1 MNENICKGLT
11 KKGFRCKNKIKYKD
25 FIYCHIHKN
34 NFKRKKIFT
43 EISNELLLNICFF
56 LENDLQSLINLSR
69 TCKKFHK
76 LFGNIFYRLNMKVII
91 DYVSNNQKKNK
102 NDDFKSILFLYK
114 YILKE
119 KSFKSIFDILLC
131 SYFSVQIMYYQ
142 SVLTLTHFHSY
153 ILIDFQNIKKNKN
166 ERIGRIVP
174 SECIFSNIVEI
185 IDFFSRDCFQDF
197 KHYNV
202 NRKEIGSIFPFI
214 QIEEHYS
221 FFTDQKKILTFESL
235 K

>member
-11 KKGFRCKNKIKYKD
+11 KKGTKCKNRIKYKE

-34 NFKRKKIFT
+34 NFERRKIFT
-43 EISNELLLNICFF
+43 ELSNELLLNICFF

-76 LFGNIFYRLNMKVII
+76 LFRDTFYRLNMKVVI
-91 DYVSNNQKKNK
+91 DFISNNQKKNK

-114 YILKE
+114 YILRERK
-119 KSFKSIFDILLC
+119 FNSIFNILLC
-131 SYFSVQIMYYQ
+131 PYFSVQITYYQ
-142 SVLTLTHFHSY
+142 SVLTLTHFHTY
-153 ILIDFQNIKKNKN
+153 ILIDFQNIKINKN

-174 SECIFSNIVEI
+174 SNCTISDIVKI
-185 IDFFSRDCFQDF
+185 IDFFSKDCFQDF

-202 NRKEIGSIFPFI
+202 NRKEIGSTFSFI
-214 QIEEHYS
+214 QIEKHYG
-221 FFTDQKKILTFESL
+221 FFTDQKKNINI
-235 K
+235 